1 MLAAS
6 GVEVYGKRGTS
17 HGHVPIAH
25 MALTKTVV
33 LEAML
38 CNIYD
43 NGPAI
48 L

>member
-6 GVEVYGKRGTS
+6 GVEVYSKRGTS
-17 HGHVPIAH
+17 HGHVPVAH
-25 MALTKTVV
+25 TAFTKTVV

-38 CNIYD
+38 CNIHD
-43 NGPAI
+43 NGPGI